1 MTEAVL
7 SVEVQEGAS
16 VGHGA
21 EFVEAGLELRHD
33 GKRMRSE
40 EEKGDARWTIYPVTH
55 FRTPHCSLLGT
66 DLFLTGNSQKPSPLR
81 M

>member
-1 MTEAVL
+1 MTEAAP
-7 SVEVQEGAS
+7 SVEVQEGAG

-21 EFVEAGLELRHD
+21 EFVKAGLELQHD

-40 EEKGDARWTIYPVTH
+40 EEKGDACRTIYPVIRFWTL
-55 FRTPHCSLLGT
+55 HCSLLGM
-66 DLFLTGNSQKPSPLR
+66 DLFLIGDSQKPSPPR